1 MRNVEFKFVMI
12 GLIYFLLAMIQG
24 QFMAITANYS
34 LYPMHAHAALVGGV
48 LMVLYGLTYRAF
60 PAMGTDGLVALQ
72 FWTANVGAP
81 IFFIGIWVSI
91 TGGRDPQRRS
101 HWLDPRDHR
110 ARVVRDHIFSP
121 AAGMTHGPWHGS
133 VIAWGIGYN
142 TRP

>member
-91 TGGRDPQRRS
+91 TGGTRNVGHTGSILVIIGLVLYAIIFFRQRRE
-101 HWLDPRDHR
+101 
-110 ARVVRDHIFSP
+110 
-121 AAGMTHGPWHGS
+121 
-133 VIAWGIGYN
+133 
-142 TRP
+142 